1 MNTPA
6 DVVAAAV
13 ALLNEPA
20 APTSSAPARAREWD
34 G

>member
-13 ALLNEPA
+13 ALLNEQPVAQQA
-20 APTSSAPARAREWD
+20 AQASRK